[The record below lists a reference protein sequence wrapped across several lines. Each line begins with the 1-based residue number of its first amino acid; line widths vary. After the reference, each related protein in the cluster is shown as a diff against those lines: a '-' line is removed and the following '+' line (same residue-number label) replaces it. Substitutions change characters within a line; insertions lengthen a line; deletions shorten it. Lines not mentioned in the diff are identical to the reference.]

1 MVNYSPK
8 LVSSDVHGVKLWP
21 VFCIL
26 TSVTNTSRIWVT
38 SHPIPYINSTVTGY
52 MSKFYEAIKW
62 IKQMSQPFL
71 QWPKTEKCYISS
83 ISCSEPF
90 FQKIWSYRS
99 NSYVTKHPPG
109 DFYSI
114 IMFLTQENAKKWKNA
129 KTQMSNFSPTLMTAS
144 IYDIAKL
151 GPISQMISKCMGNTG
166 INNRTLLRFIFNLS
180 HFLQQI
186 MEGANRPTPL
196 AFGRGG

>member
-144 IYDIAKL
+144 IN
-151 GPISQMISKCMGNTG
+151 PSTG
-166 INNRTLLRFIFNLS
+166 KHTLVLK
-180 HFLQQI
+180 
-186 MEGANRPTPL
+186 G
-196 AFGRGG
+196 GRGK

>member
-144 IYDIAKL
+144 KGLNYRC
-151 GPISQMISKCMGNTG
+151 MIMLVSMGHG
-166 INNRTLLRFIFNLS
+166 K
-180 HFLQQI
+180 
-186 MEGANRPTPL
+186 APK
-196 AFGRGG
+196 GRYFKFWTWDNSRQVP